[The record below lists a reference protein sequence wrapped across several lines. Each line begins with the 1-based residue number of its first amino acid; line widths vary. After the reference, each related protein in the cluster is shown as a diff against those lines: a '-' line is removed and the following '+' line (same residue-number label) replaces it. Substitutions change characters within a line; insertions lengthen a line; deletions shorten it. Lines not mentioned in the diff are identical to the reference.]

1 MKNTKNN
8 QLRESKGITLIALVI
23 TIIVLLILAGVSIAM
38 LTGENGLLTK
48 ANEAKDKTKEATVK
62 EIVEAEVIGSFG
74 ADGKLN
80 YDLLIDNLNNING
93 IEGVPDQITNIDFP
107 LKLKLND
114 FELIV
119 KQSGEVSVLGEKIKA
134 YTSDG
139 VPIPKNFY
147 YVGGTLETGIIISD
161 NKDDENK
168 GTSHNI
174 ALQLKGNQFVWIPVN
189 NIDYFKRYK
198 GYTDGKLQTLQESS
212 SEPYVDGYQ
221 NEELEYNEMYQSVK
235 LYKGFY
241 IGRYEASKGENGIVE
256 SKANKDV
263 WNSIKWGES
272 MQDIGTSGAVY
283 QSKNMYKND
292 YVTSTLV
299 YGVQW
304 DAIMTFIDENYK
316 NGTCTSNSCI
326 VNSNEIGNYSGHL
339 IKTGSNEKFCT
350 KNIYD
355 LAGNAFEWTM
365 ETYVVWGKILRG
377 GGFNSTDGYNKPMSY
392 RGTSSYNNSPEHFG
406 FRVSLYINY

>member
-1 MKNTKNN
+1 M
-8 QLRESKGITLIALVI
+8 
-23 TIIVLLILAGVSIAM
+23 
-38 LTGENGLLTK
+38 
-48 ANEAKDKTKEATVK
+48 
-62 EIVEAEVIGSFG
+62 
-74 ADGKLN
+74 
-80 YDLLIDNLNNING
+80 
-93 IEGVPDQITNIDFP
+93 
-107 LKLKLND
+107 
-114 FELIV
+114 
-119 KQSGEVSVLGEKIKA
+119 
-134 YTSDG
+134 
-139 VPIPKNFY
+139 
-147 YVGGTLETGIIISD
+147 
-161 NKDDENK
+161 
-168 GTSHNI
+168 
-174 ALQLKGNQFVWIPVN
+174 
-189 NIDYFKRYK
+189 
-198 GYTDGKLQTLQESS
+198 QTLQESS

-316 NGTCTSNSCI
+316 NATCTSNSCI